1 MKLRARGGAICHE
14 RRTGFILA
22 RGDDIVHR
30 PSLLLYA
37 LDWLL
42 LYYYRNVTLSAQID
56 PAESAS

>member
-1 MKLRARGGAICHE
+1 MKLRARGGATCHE
-14 RRTGFILA
+14 RRTEFIFA

-37 LDWLL
+37 LNWLL
-42 LYYYRNVTLSAQID
+42 LLLSQCDVISAQID

>member
-1 MKLRARGGAICHE
+1 MKLRARGGATCT
-14 RRTGFILA
+14 TGAPDYIFLV
-22 RGDDIVHR
+22 RGDDIVHH

-42 LYYYRNVTLSAQID
+42 LYYRNVTLSAQID